1 MNQKDMQIITCL
13 RSNARESLTNM
24 SKKLKIPVST
34 IYERLRQNGGGLIK
48 KHTSLIDFNELG
60 YSLRANIMLKV
71 NKSCRESL
79 REYMLSHLHVNSL
92 YRINN
97 GFDFLCEGV
106 FRHLKEF
113 EEFLEKLE
121 EKFTIEKVDVHYII
135 DDLKRECFMS
145 DLQLLDMH
153 R

>member
-1 MNQKDMQIITCL
+1 MNKKDMLIVTCL
-13 RSNARESLTNM
+13 RNNARESLTNM

-71 NKSCRESL
+71 NRSCREEIK
-79 REYMLSHLHVNSL
+79 EYLLKHFQVNSL

-97 GFDFLCEGV
+97 GFDYLCEGV

-113 EEFLEKLE
+113 EEFLEKVE
-121 EKFTIEKVDVHYII
+121 EKFTIEKVDVHYVI
-135 DDLKRECFMS
+135 DDLKRESFMS
-145 DLQLLDMH
+145 DLQLLEI
-153 R
+153 